1 MRQWP
6 GSSLIQLF
14 CCHFLVQPEPVITF
28 YDNCKVG
35 NKHQW
40 TFNQNTLISIFKIA
54 IECVVCKISMIFIFE
69 AFSRQPGATFPAL
82 DGCNVCACGN
92 NGRPAMCTLMAC
104 PPPTLQ
110 WRHNECNGVS
120 NRRRL
125 DCLPNRLLRHS
136 SKKPPKLRVTGL
148 CEGNS
153 PANSPHKGPVT
164 RKMFPF
170 DDVMRLKQQ
179 HKPYRSWWISSGE
192 LRRQKR
198 YTLVAKKR
206 LDLPRFN
213 LPVSAL
219 KWHLLM
225 KITIYTRLIS
235 QLFSFKRFPSL

>member
-1 MRQWP
+1 M
-6 GSSLIQLF
+6 
-14 CCHFLVQPEPVITF
+14 
-28 YDNCKVG
+28 
-35 NKHQW
+35 
-40 TFNQNTLISIFKIA
+40 
-54 IECVVCKISMIFIFE
+54 SMIFIFE
-69 AFSRQPGATFPAL
+69 AFSRHPGATFPAP

-104 PPPTLQ
+104 LPPTLP

-179 HKPYRSWWISSGE
+179 HKPYIGAGGFPLVNYDARNVIFLWQKNDWI
-192 LRRQKR
+192 
-198 YTLVAKKR
+198 YH
-206 LDLPRFN
+206 DL
-213 LPVSAL
+213 
-219 KWHLLM
+219 
-225 KITIYTRLIS
+225 IC
-235 QLFSFKRFPSL
+235 LFLHWNGIF